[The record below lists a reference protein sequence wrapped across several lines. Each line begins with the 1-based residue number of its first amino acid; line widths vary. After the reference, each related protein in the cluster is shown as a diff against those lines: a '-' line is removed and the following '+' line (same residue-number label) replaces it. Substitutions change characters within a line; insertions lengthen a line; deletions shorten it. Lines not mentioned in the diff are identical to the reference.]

1 MTNRR
6 DFLKTSLTG
15 AVAGLTL
22 PAAFSASA
30 AQANSTLPK
39 KWDLEADVV
48 VLGFGGAG
56 ATTAIVAAQ
65 NGASVVVLE
74 KNPED
79 AHISNT
85 RMSGG
90 IFHCP
95 FKDGDPKALKAY
107 AKAMFSGENIP
118 WKEEGEI
125 PEYSDGLAQLW
136 ADLSPSNLEFMQS
149 LDPEFI
155 GGSQPGFDKASFPDF
170 PGAKDSRYNAYRATY
185 TKRMKNFNQVS
196 YKQPKAET
204 SSGEAFWLC
213 LAEGVKKQGD
223 KIRVVWEA
231 PANELLKNAK
241 GEIVGAVAQHK
252 GKKLFVRA
260 RKAVVLCT
268 GGYEYSPAMR
278 SAFLE
283 GPGKNGWAF
292 YGTTSNTGDGIAMG
306 MAVGAGLQK
315 VGKSA
320 ARVIVPT
327 QVTFNGLRLGS
338 ITPSVGSPNSFVV
351 DNFGKRYEAETK
363 VTDNPSRHFFYKA
376 AVQFDITSLSYPR
389 TPSWMIFDETLR
401 ASKPL
406 VGLGIS
412 VVGYGLVDWDKDN
425 LKAIESGLILKAD
438 TIEELAEK
446 IRNHPENKSR
456 MVPEN
461 LVETVKR
468 FNQFCDDKK
477 DADFGRRAATLG
489 KVEKGPF
496 YAMPLVAGG
505 PNTKGGLLANADRQ
519 VLTWEG
525 EPIPHL
531 YCVGEIASA
540 LKFVYQGGGNLTECL
555 VYGRHCGKL
564 VAGLPN
570 TKL

>member
-363 VTDNPSRHFFYKA
+363 VTDNPSRYFFYKA
-376 AVQFDITSLSYPR
+376 AVQLDITSLSYPR